1 MILKERAK
9 YITEIESWL
18 GKGLAIVLTGQRRVG
33 KSMCLKMLAERVGRT
48 KECKVVYIDKEDHR
62 FDAIDSSENLN
73 KYLDSKYS
81 DSSHVYI
88 LIDEVQEIAGF
99 EHSIRSWI
107 KRENVD
113 VVVTG
118 SNAKMLSGDL
128 STHLAARY
136 HEVHI
141 HSLSY
146 LEFLEFHGLENSD
159 SSLEKYMLWG
169 GLPFLSVI
177 GLENIQQITDY
188 LNSVYDTVVLKD
200 IIQRESVRNVP
211 FLLNL
216 GKFLSDNIGKNLS
229 PNSIMK
235 YMRSQG
241 ESIAAQSILTY
252 LTFYCNAFLAYRV
265 YRYDIH
271 GKSLLE
277 NNEKYYF
284 EDLGIRNALV
294 RSSKTNDIEKRI
306 ENLVYLHLLRCGWKV
321 RIGQLKSAEIDF
333 VAEKGDQIIYI
344 QATYIIASEDTEERE
359 FGNLMAIRDNH
370 QKIVVSMSPLNTDSS
385 NQGIRHIHLRKF
397 LSMEF

>member
-1 MILKERAK
+1 MKLIDRSL
-9 YITEIESWL
+9 YIDDIESWL

-33 KSMCLKMLAERVGRT
+33 KSMCLRLLAERVGNR
-48 KECKVVYIDKEDHR
+48 KGAHVIYVDKEDHE
-62 FDAIDSSENLN
+62 FDAIETKDDLN
-73 KYLDSKYS
+73 AYLQSKYKATG
-81 DSSHVYI
+81 HYYI
-88 LIDEVQEIAGF
+88 LIDEVQEIEGF
-99 EHSIRSWI
+99 EHAIRSWI

-113 VVVTG
+113 VVITG

-128 STHLAARY
+128 GTLLAARY
-136 HEVHI
+136 HQIHI

-146 LEFLEFHGLENSD
+146 LEFLEFHQLENSD
-159 SSLEKYMLWG
+159 SSLELYMLWG

-177 GLENIQQITDY
+177 GLNNRHQVADY

-200 IIQRESVRNVP
+200 VIQREAVRNVP

-241 ESIAAQSILTY
+241 ETISAQSILAY

-271 GKSLLE
+271 GRALLE

-284 EDLGIRNALV
+284 EDLGIRNVLV
-294 RSSKTNDIEKRI
+294 RSGRTNDIEKRI
-306 ENLVYLHLLRCGWKV
+306 ENMVFLHLIRCGWKV
-321 RIGQLKSAEIDF
+321 KVGQLQSAEIDF
-333 VAEKGDQIIYI
+333 VAEKNDQTLYV
-344 QATYIIASEDTEERE
+344 QATYLIASEETERRE
-359 FGNLMAIRDNH
+359 FGNLLAINDNH
-370 QKIVVSMSPLNTDSS
+370 PKMVVSMNPLLSES
-385 NQGIRHIHLRKF
+385 NYVGIRHLHLREF
-397 LSMEF
+397 LSRQW